1 MYSVLKILL
10 DKRPIGVEWRLI
22 RYMDADEFREH
33 CHDWLMIGDDL
44 DNGLIKLGDLL
55 SQDQEIFEQPY
66 CYG

>member
-1 MYSVLKILL
+1 
-10 DKRPIGVEWRLI
+10 
-22 RYMDADEFREH
+22 MDADEFREH